1 MATFYPYNPWLVLLS
16 HVFFIGLTFYALQSV
31 RYEQFIRKNKV
42 FQAQL
47 LFVLISMAI
56 GYTLSTFF
64 LDLSIWSNTLLST
77 ISYID

>member
-16 HVFFIGLTFYALQSV
+16 HVFFIGLTFYALQAV

-56 GYTLSTFF
+56 GYTLSSFF